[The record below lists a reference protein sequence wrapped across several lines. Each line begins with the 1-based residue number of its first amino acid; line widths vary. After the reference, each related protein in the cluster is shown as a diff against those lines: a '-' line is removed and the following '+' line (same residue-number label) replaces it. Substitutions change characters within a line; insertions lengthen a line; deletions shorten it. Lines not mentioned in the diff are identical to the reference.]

1 MSNLPLYLQNTSD
14 IIYFIPFNSIN
25 YYSFLI
31 YARFIEKNFCVI
43 MFFYIFAHSKTQF
56 QNN

>member
-31 YARFIEKNFCVI
+31 YARFIEKT
-43 MFFYIFAHSKTQF
+43 FAL
-56 QNN
+56 

>member
-14 IIYFIPFNSIN
+14 IIYFISFNSIN

-31 YARFIEKNFCVI
+31 YARFIEKT
-43 MFFYIFAHSKTQF
+43 FA
-56 QNN
+56 